1 MFLKISVR
9 AAALLPFVR
18 GPKENI
24 EMCILGFLKIP
35 VRAAALL
42 PFVRGPKG
50 NIEICISGFLKI
62 SGAAA
67 ALPNGKYLYSISYN
81 T

>member
-18 GPKENI
+18 DPKEN
-24 EMCILGFLKIP
+24 
-35 VRAAALL
+35 
-42 PFVRGPKG
+42 
-50 NIEICISGFLKI
+50 NEICILDFVKI

-67 ALPNGKYLYSISYN
+67 ALPNGKYLYIISLKSHHKKHPRIIRLFSIHKM
-81 T
+81 